1 MRNHARWR
9 CAAFR
14 PEHPASQ
21 RAKIQF
27 GGSVT
32 GAYEGWF
39 DNADG
44 THTFLVG
51 YFSRNTNQAIDIPI
65 GPNNRIEPGGPD
77 MGQPT
82 HFLPGRNVGMFT
94 VTVPKEFT
102 LQQRL
107 TWTLVANGQTTSIPL
122 RLHLDYNVSPFGEDA
137 AVGNRPPIVK
147 FNEKGPTFTGPIA
160 AYAKPGA
167 TLTTAVSQPLAL
179 NVWAD
184 DDAKYSS
191 GSSAPMRNPPPPVE
205 VNWSKFRGP
214 GSVTFDNASAEARG
228 AEGRQGRGAVR
239 RQGHRRR
246 PGSAS
251 PASMACWPSSPTTP
265 ASAAAARSAAG
276 RVDCESHR
284 HEVTVS
290 RTHWCYPGASAH
302 LAEWGPFPCTGGRLC
317 RSVR

>member
-1 MRNHARWR
+1 MKRLFVATL
-9 CAAFR
+9 CATTL
-14 PEHPASQ
+14 ASGVLLSAQ
-21 RAKIQF
+21 TVQLPSAPKLQF

-39 DNADG
+39 TNPDG

-51 YFSRNTNQAIDIPI
+51 YFSRNTDQALDIPI

-102 LQQRL
+102 VQQRL

-122 RLHLDYNVSPFGEDA
+122 RMHLDYNVSPFGEDA
-137 AVGNRPPIVK
+137 AVGNRPPVVK

-160 AYAKPGA
+160 AYSKPAA
-167 TLTTAVSQPLAL
+167 TLTTAVSQPLPL
-179 NVWAD
+179 TLWAD

-191 GSSAPMRNPPPPVE
+191 GSSAPMRNPPPPVA

-214 GSVTFDNASAEARG
+214 GAVTFQPSDSPKLDALKGGKVGEPFSGKGTTSATFAEPGEYALLAIVTDYSGFGGGGEVCCWTASI
-228 AEGRQGRGAVR
+228 VK
-239 RQGHRRR
+239 
-246 PGSAS
+246 
-251 PASMACWPSSPTTP
+251 
-265 ASAAAARSAAG
+265 
-276 RVDCESHR
+276 
-284 HEVTVS
+284 VTV
-290 RTHWCYPGASAH
+290 TK
-302 LAEWGPFPCTGGRLC
+302 
-317 RSVR
+317 